1 MQKQMNVEQWVELFK
16 EVGLDDAQMMKWH
29 RLFEAKYP
37 EAHQN
42 FLEWLRLPVEEVEKI
57 RLKSR

>member
-42 FLEWLRLPVEEVEKI
+42 FFEWLRLPVEEVEKI

>member
-37 EAHQN
+37 ETHQN
-42 FLEWLRLPVEEVEKI
+42 FLEWLGLPAEEVEKI